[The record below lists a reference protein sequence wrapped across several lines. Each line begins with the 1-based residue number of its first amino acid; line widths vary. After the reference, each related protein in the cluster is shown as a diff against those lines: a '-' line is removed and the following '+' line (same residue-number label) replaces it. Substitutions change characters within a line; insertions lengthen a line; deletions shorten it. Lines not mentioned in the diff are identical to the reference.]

1 MIREEYLNLDFMYK
15 FINTLCKR
23 DSYVL
28 TDFDFGMLTH
38 NKIKDVS
45 WVLQNGYG
53 YNMVYKFKVCK
64 IPKIEL
70 RGGWGGFLSDL
81 KLNYQ
86 EFYFDLSSETIMD
99 YEPDKTHFVKNPP
112 FFNLNNQIYYGI
124 YSQPKYLKYHYSKA
138 RDYLN
143 SGDMGNYMKSMDI
156 VVQNILSPHK
166 HLDRKRSYCG
176 DYDCPYSSRELE
188 QIVYEYGTSQERL
201 PWLHDRKKYSCLS
214 IHEDGAPVFYTNNV
228 LELTAPLADDICR
241 LQKHMYEYV
250 DYKLRPIYDSIC
262 LLGTAV
268 EYLAE
273 LRLNDLRSLATVLE
287 PLRWH
292 ARHDIFIMAE
302 KPAYCIPWL
311 NYARP
316 QDAEEFYDSRKSGE
330 LFHIGVVKEIC
341 DKANESAVA
350 VVELSPELS
359 LESKNL
365 YNQIK
370 QNMQKLTPEN
380 MSIDSLVNI
389 SRLLNKK
396 ITYSSQ
402 EQR

>member
-1 MIREEYLNLDFMYK
+1 
-15 FINTLCKR
+15 
-23 DSYVL
+23 
-28 TDFDFGMLTH
+28 
-38 NKIKDVS
+38 
-45 WVLQNGYG
+45 
-53 YNMVYKFKVCK
+53 
-64 IPKIEL
+64 
-70 RGGWGGFLSDL
+70 
-81 KLNYQ
+81 
-86 EFYFDLSSETIMD
+86 
-99 YEPDKTHFVKNPP
+99 
-112 FFNLNNQIYYGI
+112 
-124 YSQPKYLKYHYSKA
+124 
-138 RDYLN
+138 
-143 SGDMGNYMKSMDI
+143 MGNYMKSMDI

-188 QIVYEYGTSQERL
+188 QIVYKDGTSQEKL
-201 PWLHDRKKYSCLS
+201 PWLNYEDKYSCLS

-292 ARHDIFIMAE
+292 ARHDIFIMTE

-330 LFHIGVVKEIC
+330 LSHIGVVKEIC
-341 DKANESAVA
+341 DKANEVTGVA
-350 VVELSPELS
+350 VEPLPELS

-370 QNMQKLTPEN
+370 QNMQKLTEN

>member
-1 MIREEYLNLDFMYK
+1 M
-15 FINTLCKR
+15 
-23 DSYVL
+23 
-28 TDFDFGMLTH
+28 
-38 NKIKDVS
+38 
-45 WVLQNGYG
+45 
-53 YNMVYKFKVCK
+53 
-64 IPKIEL
+64 
-70 RGGWGGFLSDL
+70 
-81 KLNYQ
+81 
-86 EFYFDLSSETIMD
+86 
-99 YEPDKTHFVKNPP
+99 
-112 FFNLNNQIYYGI
+112 
-124 YSQPKYLKYHYSKA
+124 
-138 RDYLN
+138 
-143 SGDMGNYMKSMDI
+143 
-156 VVQNILSPHK
+156 
-166 HLDRKRSYCG
+166 
-176 DYDCPYSSRELE
+176 
-188 QIVYEYGTSQERL
+188 
-201 PWLHDRKKYSCLS
+201 S

-250 DYKLRPIYDSIC
+250 DYKLSPIYDSIC

-273 LRLNDLRSLATVLE
+273 LRLNDLRRLATVLE

-316 QDAEEFYDSRKSGE
+316 QNAEEFYDSRKSGE
-330 LFHIGVVKEIC
+330 LFHIGIVKEMC
-341 DKANESAVA
+341 DKANEVTGVA
-350 VVELSPELS
+350 VEPLPELS

-370 QNMQKLTPEN
+370 QNMQRITPEN

-396 ITYSSQ
+396 ITDLPQ
-402 EQR
+402 KQR